1 MKRLLCLMLMG
12 CSLAWGQTLEIIS
25 LRHRSA
31 EALLPQLAPFVEPG
45 GALTGM
51 NDKLFLRASGRN
63 QADIRALVASLDT
76 PLRRLMISV
85 RQDGADA
92 GSDRGAG
99 VTGRV
104 EIGAGGLEQGQRRLL
119 DQGGSV
125 FLQQA
130 QVDPKALRR
139 HRGRRQAGVAAVV
152 TGQIGRQLL
161 PGAAEADF
169 FEVAIQQLRM
179 AEEKAAAQHRLAAEG
194 REWFGRIHRGA
205 VLLQPQPPEPLH
217 HPAHLPPHLHPQAG
231 PSHPQ
236 ALEAAAAAPL
246 PPARSHLWPGA

>member
-1 MKRLLCLMLMG
+1 MAEIRRRQPPAPHPRLL
-12 CSLAWGQTLEIIS
+12 AQI
-25 LRHRSA
+25 
-31 EALLPQLAPFVEPG
+31 LLPQSLIARAAGQGPRRSRG
-45 GALTGM
+45 GELTG
-51 NDKLFLRASGRN
+51 DL
-63 QADIRALVASLDT
+63 Q
-76 PLRRLMISV
+76 P
-85 RQDGADA
+85 
-92 GSDRGAG
+92 
-99 VTGRV
+99 V

-119 DQGGSV
+119 DLGGSV

-169 FEVAIQQLRM
+169 FEVAVQQLRM
-179 AEEKAAAQHRLAAEG
+179 AQEKAAAQHRLATEG

-205 VLLQPQPPEPLH
+205 VLLQPQTPEPLL
-217 HPAHLPPHLHPQAG
+217 HPAHLPPHHHPQAG

-236 ALEAAAAAPL
+236 ALEASPAAPL
-246 PPARSHLWPGA
+246 PPARSLLSPGA